1 MHGNDGRHGSVPPIA
16 VSFRM
21 KTAII
26 YDWLVSKGGAERIV
40 RPLLSILPSADIYA
54 LVCDRESFAA
64 ETAGHRVFTSGLQ
77 HIPGIFRVYRSL
89 VPLFPSLIEKFDL
102 RGYDLVLSVSH
113 CVAKG
118 VITPPDTCHICY
130 CLTPVRYAWEL
141 YADYFSPSRRNA
153 INGFQRRLAPF
164 VMNYLKIWDAASSNR
179 VDFFLSVSHNIAR
192 KVRKYYRRESDVV
205 YPPVDTE
212 FFRPAGSPEDFF
224 LVVSRLVPY
233 KRVDVIVEA
242 FNRLRLPLK
251 IVGTGPEYRRLT
263 RMAGT
268 NVEFLGWQPD
278 TVVRDL
284 YASCRALV
292 VAAEEDFGITPL
304 EAQASGRPVIALRRG
319 GFRETVVEG
328 TSGVLFD
335 RQEAGSLAEAVRIFE
350 RMSFDTGRI
359 RSHALQFS
367 PDVFARTMRERIAAC
382 MHEYAAML
390 RR

>member
-1 MHGNDGRHGSVPPIA
+1 
-16 VSFRM
+16 M
-21 KTAII
+21 KTAVV

-40 RPLLSILPSADIYA
+40 RPLLNLLPGADIYT
-54 LVCDRESFAA
+54 LVCDRASFAA
-64 ETAGHRVFTSGLQ
+64 ETAGHRIFTSGLQ
-77 HIPGIFRVYRSL
+77 RIPGIFRVYRSL
-89 VPLFPSLIEKFDL
+89 VPLFPSLMEKFDL

-153 INGFQRRLAPF
+153 INGFQRRFAPF
-164 VMNYLKIWDAASSNR
+164 VMNYLKMWDAASSNR
-179 VDFFLSVSHNIAR
+179 VDFFLSVSYNIAR

-212 FFRPAGSPEDFF
+212 FFRPGGVQGDFF

-251 IVGTGPEYRRLT
+251 IVGTGPEYRRL
-263 RMAGT
+263 RRAAGP
-268 NVEFLGWQPD
+268 NVAFLGWQPD
-278 TVVRDL
+278 VVVRDL

-319 GFRETVVEG
+319 GFLETVVEG
-328 TSGVLFD
+328 MTGIFFD
-335 RQEAGSLAEAVRIFE
+335 RQDAESLADAVRAFE
-350 RMSFDTGRI
+350 RATFDT
-359 RSHALQFS
+359 
-367 PDVFARTMRERIAAC
+367 ERILSLI
-382 MHEYAAML
+382 HI
-390 RR
+390 